1 MIGNAVP
8 VNLAKH
14 LALQIKADL
23 SSVKNTKKDNQSG
36 VVKDYTKVAQV
47 TLLQRQIKLTCNN
60 YLKQIVTHH
69 LRLHLMHAKME

>member
-60 YLKQIVTHH
+60 YLKQIVSHP
-69 LRLHLMHAKME
+69 LRIFDQ